1 VSAAGLL
8 AAAALGFAASAS
20 AAPAGAS
27 YGILLLAH
35 GGDPSWNAAVEK
47 LRVEVD
53 SSVATELALGM
64 ADPITL
70 QAGVDAL
77 QRRGVSR
84 IVAVPLFVD
93 SRSEVLDQTR
103 YALGLTDDP
112 SDVMRAAVERLK
124 ASGHMGAG
132 AGHHHMM
139 IFSLDRVKLKVPI
152 ALAAALDDDPFVSRV
167 LLERAKALSRDPK
180 KETVFLVA
188 HGPVDGAAVGVWQN
202 HLSAHSESVRRE
214 GGLSRRVLRG
224 PARRR
229 GPGRPRGRRRGPARA
244 RGGRAQRRRERD
256 RGPGA
261 DRARRDRG
269 QDPARSRRPD
279 LRVERRRAPAARGLR
294 GLGPAPGA
302 VRAGARAM
310 TSSSTGLTPLDA
322 N

>member
-214 GGLSRRVLRG
+214 GGFRDAFFAVLRDDAAPDVRAAAVAG
-224 PARRR
+224 LRARVAA
-229 GPGRPRGRRRGPARA
+229 ARNDGGSAIVVPVLIA
-244 RGGRAQRRRERD
+244 RGGIEDKIPRDLAGLTFAWSGDALLPHAGFADWVLRRAQSA
-256 RGPGA
+256 PA
-261 DRARRDRG
+261 
-269 QDPARSRRPD
+269 PAR
-279 LRVERRRAPAARGLR
+279 
-294 GLGPAPGA
+294 
-302 VRAGARAM
+302 
-310 TSSSTGLTPLDA
+310 
-322 N
+322 